1 MRQHGPLTLLS
12 SSVPSSPLYRSSLPR
27 FSRASLSLA
36 VAGVAAAGIAH
47 AEVQVTTEEV
57 ASGIETEE
65 LSLRVVQV
73 VGGLEHPW
81 AVARLPD
88 ERLLITERPGNLYLI
103 DGDEVTEVSNLP
115 KIDTDEDQLTAP
127 QGGNQGG
134 LLDVAVHPDY
144 EDNGWIYFTYSSP
157 GDDDSVMGDSE
168 YGTGTALARA
178 RLSDDGSELTDLET
192 LYAQVPRTA
201 PGRHYGSRIVFPGDG
216 SVMFS
221 IGDRGIRYPSQDL
234 TDPGGSIIRL
244 NEDGG
249 AFEDNPF
256 IGAEPG
262 NLRPEIFSYGHR
274 NNQGLAL
281 HPETGALWAVDH
293 GPSGG
298 GEQLYIAEPGNNHG
312 WPQVAFGREYDTD
325 EFIGIGQ
332 QAPGVTSPV
341 HWWDETLA
349 PSGLTFH
356 TGGTVEAW
364 EGNLFFGAL
373 YAERLHRLVLEGD
386 EVAHEEELLEGEVG
400 RIRDVRQ
407 GPDGMLYVLTD
418 ESDGGLYRIEP
429 NT

>member
-1 MRQHGPLTLLS
+1 MRLYGS
-12 SSVPSSPLYRSSLPR
+12 PSHPR
-27 FSRASLSLA
+27 FTRTPLILA
-36 VAGVAAAGIAH
+36 VTGSMAFTGLAH
-47 AEVQVTTEEV
+47 ADVQVTNKEMASSVESEEATLTV
-57 ASGIETEE
+57 T
-65 LSLRVVQV
+65 QV
-73 VGGLEHPW
+73 VGGIEHPW
-81 AVARLPD
+81 AVAWLPD
-88 ERLLITERPGNLYLI
+88 ERMLITARPGRLYLV
-103 DGDEVTEVSNLP
+103 DGDEVTEVGNLP

-144 EDNGWIYFTYSSP
+144 ANNGWIYFTYSSP
-157 GDDDSVMGDSE
+157 GDDDSVMGDEE

-244 NEDGG
+244 NENGG
-249 AFEDNPF
+249 AHEENPF
-256 IGAEPG
+256 VGVDPG

-281 HPETGALWAVDH
+281 HPETGALWAIDH

-298 GEQLYIAEPGNNHG
+298 GEQLYIAEAGNNHG
-312 WPQVAFGREYDTD
+312 WPQVAFGREYSTD
-325 EFIGIGQ
+325 EFIGIGEE
-332 QAPGVTSPV
+332 APGVTPPV
-341 HWWDETLA
+341 HVWDDTLA
-349 PSGLTFH
+349 PSGLAFY
-356 TGGTVEAW
+356 TGDEFAAW
-364 EGNLFFGAL
+364 QGNLFVGAL
-373 YAERLHRLVLEGD
+373 YAERLHRLVLEG
-386 EVAHEEELLEGEVG
+386 EEIAHEEVLFENELG

-407 GPDGMLYVLTD
+407 GPDGLLYVLTD

-429 NT
+429 EA

>member
-1 MRQHGPLTLLS
+1 MRLHGS
-12 SSVPSSPLYRSSLPR
+12 DIPSR
-27 FSRASLSLA
+27 FSRTHLSLA
-36 VAGVAAAGIAH
+36 VAASLAVGGLAH
-47 AEVQVTTEEV
+47 ADVQVSEDEVTSDVETEEV
-57 ASGIETEE
+57 N
-65 LSLRVVQV
+65 LRVTRV
-73 VGGLEHPW
+73 VEGLEHPW
-81 AVARLPD
+81 AVAWLPD
-88 ERLLITERPGNLYLI
+88 ERMLITERPGRLYLV
-103 DGDEVTEVSNLP
+103 DGDEVTEIGNLP

-127 QGGNQGG
+127 EGGNQGG

-144 EDNGWIYFTYSSP
+144 ENNGWIYFTYSSP
-157 GDDDSVMGDSE
+157 GDDDSVMGDEE

-178 RLSDDGSELTDLET
+178 RLSDDDGELTDLET

-244 NEDGG
+244 HEDGG
-249 AFEDNPF
+249 AFEGNPF
-256 IGAEPG
+256 IGVEPG

-298 GEQLYIAEPGNNHG
+298 GEQLYIAEAGNNHG
-312 WPQVAFGREYDTD
+312 WPQVSFGTEYDTD

-332 QAPGVTSPV
+332 EAPGVTPPV
-341 HWWDETLA
+341 HWWDDTLA
-349 PSGLTFH
+349 PSGLAFYTSDQ
-356 TGGTVEAW
+356 VAAW
-364 EGNLFFGAL
+364 QGNLFVGAL
-373 YAERLHRLVLEGD
+373 YAERLHRLVLDGN
-386 EVAHEEELLEGEVG
+386 EVAHEEVLLENELG

-407 GPDGMLYVLTD
+407 GPDGLLYVLTD

-429 NT
+429 ES